1 MGRLSNETKSQI
13 VALKEARISINQI
26 SVQLGVKRSTV
37 RSVLKK
43 YQKSRSVSNLAV
55 SGRPKKLSN
64 IAVRAMCRGV
74 IKSPKRS
81 LGSITANVT
90 RSIGE
95 PVSSITVRREL
106 HGRKFF
112 GRAAAKK
119 LLLSQP
125 TRAAR
130 LAWCRRQLNV
140 LRTSPNFWH
149 TVLFSDEVRF
159 GLSNNGRVWVWR
171 QANERYNLKCTI
183 SRSSVRK
190 SIMYWGCISYDG
202 TIALIW
208 CSNSMKAAEY
218 LTVLEEAAIQVATSG
233 FGLTFMDDNAP
244 IHRANVVREWMEVH
258 AVNCLPWPAY
268 SPDLNPIE
276 NIWASMK
283 QKIRDGAQIT
293 TLDELDAAV
302 RREWANISVATIHK
316 LYDSMK
322 KRLQKCKSAH
332 GYPTKY

>member
-1 MGRLSNETKSQI
+1 
-13 VALKEARISINQI
+13 
-26 SVQLGVKRSTV
+26 
-37 RSVLKK
+37 
-43 YQKSRSVSNLAV
+43 
-55 SGRPKKLSN
+55 
-64 IAVRAMCRGV
+64 
-74 IKSPKRS
+74 
-81 LGSITANVT
+81 
-90 RSIGE
+90 
-95 PVSSITVRREL
+95 
-106 HGRKFF
+106 
-112 GRAAAKK
+112 
-119 LLLSQP
+119 
-125 TRAAR
+125 
-130 LAWCRRQLNV
+130 
-140 LRTSPNFWH
+140 
-149 TVLFSDEVRF
+149 
-159 GLSNNGRVWVWR
+159 
-171 QANERYNLKCTI
+171 
-183 SRSSVRK
+183 
-190 SIMYWGCISYDG
+190 
-202 TIALIW
+202 
-208 CSNSMKAAEY
+208 MKAAEY
-218 LTVLEEAAIQVATSG
+218 LTVLEEAAIQVATSE